1 MELTTK
7 KAYTKNTTLTAP
19 LLGLSEYS
27 KDSNF
32 CVYLGFHAPI
42 DENETTEINNLFGG
56 HPYAQHWL
64 AAADDIYFS
73 DEWIAS
79 HHFKTNN
86 IFTGNQTLN
95 LSDYSGIKIDKYGH
109 IIELIGKA
117 TINSIKW
124 ASTSQVNGTWGTTPS
139 LGNITLTYTDNTTQS
154 KAYNVSGVS
163 LYTNSDCT
171 TAFSNANPG
180 TFDVWAKYTE
190 NGSTWKT
197 TNKKTVVLGKKDL
210 TITKG
215 SSPSSISDGSTGNVT
230 FTTNVSATITLTTIS
245 GTGWTAQLT
254 SSAGTSHTIKVTN
267 TTGGSAGSISA
278 DAIKV
283 TAVATDTAKY
293 NNITTDTGVNTKI
306 TLSAPATTYKWYT
319 GHVTN
324 SQFESS
330 SSLNTIVTNNGTST
344 TSTTGPSTLTM
355 PTTTGNVLVY
365 IYPTVWGTPTIVDS
379 TGYGTGDMSYED
391 VGLTP
396 PSGYKVRF
404 WDPGNVEGKTLS
416 ITWVK

>member
-1 MELTTK
+1 MNLTTK
-7 KAYTKNTTLTAP
+7 KAYTKNTTLAAP

-42 DENETTEINNLFGG
+42 DDNETSEINNLFGG
-56 HPYAQHWL
+56 NPYAQHWL

-73 DEWIAS
+73 DEWIKS
-79 HHFKTNN
+79 HHFKTND

-95 LSDYSGIKIDKYGH
+95 LADYSQIKIDKYGH

-124 ASTSQVNGTWGTTPS
+124 SSTSQVNGTWGTTPS

-154 KAYNVSGVS
+154 KAYNASGVS
-163 LYTNSDCT
+163 LYTNSACT

-190 NGSTWKT
+190 NGSTWIT
-197 TNKKTVVLGKKDL
+197 TNKKTIVLGKKDL
-210 TITKG
+210 TISKE

-230 FTTNVSATITLTTIS
+230 FTTNVSATITLTTTS

-267 TTGGSAGSISA
+267 TKGGSAGSIAA

-293 NNITTDTGVNTKI
+293 NNITTDTGVNNKI
-306 TLSAPATTYKWYT
+306 TLSAPATTYKYYA
-319 GHVTN
+319 GVTDKV
-324 SQFESS
+324 SFTTSDLTQSTSTKPTTLTFEAAPAG
-330 SSLNTIVTNNGTST
+330 TNNYQTFVYPSSWGKPSSMMAGGLDGKDGWFWGDQAGMTS
-344 TSTTGPSTLTM
+344 L
-355 PTTTGNVLVY
+355 
-365 IYPTVWGTPTIVDS
+365 
-379 TGYGTGDMSYED
+379 
-391 VGLTP
+391 
-396 PSGYKVRF
+396 PSGYTAAVAQ
-404 WDPGNVEGKTLS
+404 GGAVTYTV
-416 ITWVK
+416 TW